1 MGSMENP
8 PIAAQGGKLKDRLER
23 YLSLIAEFGIYLY
36 VFLLLFDRGEGL
48 RTIGLYGALTACL
61 TLTFFRKRI
70 KVSIDIITGFFLIF
84 IASAILSA
92 FFSIEPMYSLSAL
105 MNDALPATVAFLIL
119 SIYFNDRMIL
129 RLNKVICFS
138 GLIILIFGLH
148 RFLSGRAHI
157 YTSRNIFLSVNKNEY
172 GFFMGFFLPFF
183 LMFLVKSNKGWKRR
197 LWGLSSIWGIF
208 ATIFSASRAAIGN
221 NLAVMGIWAV
231 FRLKRKHLKKLIIA
245 IIIIA
250 LIIIVSFN
258 FWPKPI
264 KRPILTMPEEL
275 WTLHLRTN
283 LFWEPA
289 LEAVKKRPFFGWG
302 YGKKIYR
309 DERPF
314 ENIEKPNWEV
324 KGGLHSTFITI
335 LFHQGTFGFLSY
347 TFLLLST
354 AFILFKMAKE
364 ERDERKIIAIA
375 LLSVIVGSFFVNSIF
390 ISVPLKRLAPILGM
404 SSALFKNKSRYVN
417 E

>member
-148 RFLSGRAHI
+148 RFLSG
-157 YTSRNIFLSVNKNEY
+157 
-172 GFFMGFFLPFF
+172 
-183 LMFLVKSNKGWKRR
+183 
-197 LWGLSSIWGIF
+197 
-208 ATIFSASRAAIGN
+208 
-221 NLAVMGIWAV
+221 
-231 FRLKRKHLKKLIIA
+231 
-245 IIIIA
+245 
-250 LIIIVSFN
+250 
-258 FWPKPI
+258 
-264 KRPILTMPEEL
+264 
-275 WTLHLRTN
+275 
-283 LFWEPA
+283 
-289 LEAVKKRPFFGWG
+289 
-302 YGKKIYR
+302 
-309 DERPF
+309 
-314 ENIEKPNWEV
+314 
-324 KGGLHSTFITI
+324 
-335 LFHQGTFGFLSY
+335 
-347 TFLLLST
+347 
-354 AFILFKMAKE
+354 
-364 ERDERKIIAIA
+364 
-375 LLSVIVGSFFVNSIF
+375 
-390 ISVPLKRLAPILGM
+390 
-404 SSALFKNKSRYVN
+404 
-417 E
+417 